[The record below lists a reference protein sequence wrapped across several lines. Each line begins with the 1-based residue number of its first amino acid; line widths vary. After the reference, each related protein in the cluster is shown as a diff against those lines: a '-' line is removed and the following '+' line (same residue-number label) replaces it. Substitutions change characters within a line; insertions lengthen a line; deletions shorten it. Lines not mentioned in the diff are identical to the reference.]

1 MSSGSTA
8 RPGRAHLAA
17 LAVAALVGAT
27 AAGAAYG
34 VPASAENAPVAVDDS
49 VADPATSVDTSPVAV
64 GGDQIVDEAPAPV
77 TVDAQLVRSV
87 ARQVLL
93 EQEREEHLT
102 NVDLIARDVLAMNP
116 ADPAEADRL
125 TRDTLLGFGP
135 GGPVTDG
142 PEGDE
147 VPAPPQCPPTAR
159 ACIDVDGKRAW
170 MLDAG
175 RVTYGPVPITTGKP
189 GYETARGSHRVLR
202 HVRHDHSIPFDSP
215 MPFSTYFTVSGMAFH
230 EGRLDEPSHGCIH
243 LGHHAAAHFFEQ
255 LRVGDEIVAF

>member
-1 MSSGSTA
+1 MASRSHTT
-8 RPGRAHLAA
+8 GRVRLLALGAAA
-17 LAVAALVGAT
+17 LLGA
-27 AAGAAYG
+27 
-34 VPASAENAPVAVDDS
+34 S
-49 VADPATSVDTSPVAV
+49 VAGTASGVSPAAAPPADDAGVVETSARTVTDS
-64 GGDQIVDEAPAPV
+64 APRTV
-77 TVDAQLVRSV
+77 TVDERMVRSV
-87 ARQVLL
+87 AHRILA
-93 EQEREEHLT
+93 EQDRPAHLT
-102 NVDLIARDVLAMNP
+102 DVHLIARDVLAAGP
-116 ADPAEADRL
+116 VDPGAVDRL
-125 TRDTLLGFGP
+125 TRDTLRGEGP
-135 GGPVTDG
+135 SAPDAVGA
-142 PEGDE
+142 
-147 VPAPPQCPPTAR
+147 PAPPQCPPTAR

-230 EGRLDEPSHGCIH
+230 EGRLDEPSHGCVH

>member
-1 MSSGSTA
+1 MPSRSTA
-8 RPGRAHLAA
+8 RPGRAHLAT

-27 AAGAAYG
+27 AAGTAYA
-34 VPASAENAPVAVDDS
+34 VPASADDATV
-49 VADPATSVDTSPVAV
+49 VADNPLTAPATSGDATAAAT
-64 GGDQIVDEAPAPV
+64 GGDQIADEAPAPV

-102 NVDLIARDVLAMNP
+102 DVDLIARDVLAMDP
-116 ADPAEADRL
+116 ADPAEAERL
-125 TRDTLLGFGP
+125 TRETLHGFGP
-135 GGPVTDG
+135 GGPVVDG
-142 PEGDE
+142 PQDE
-147 VPAPPQCPPTAR
+147 VVPAPAQCPPTAR

-189 GYETARGSHRVLR
+189 GHETTRGSHRVLR